1 MLINCD
7 ADPKWQPTT
16 IRPFVG
22 TASSATLGIQEGSP
36 LVTAPP
42 CGLVSSTIHSAGN
55 DLPNKTTRYLTEY
68 FIMGFPTEPTSY
80 EKTALSDL
88 QGAWI
93 GLRAAVVDNFGFPDS
108 DKLLF
113 HIDEAM
119 SWESVRNL
127 ERMKSTLLL
136 VQNIISQSDV
146 PEDVMECVGDVRESL
161 EEVFLAIEE
170 GEKF

>member
-1 MLINCD
+1 
-7 ADPKWQPTT
+7 
-16 IRPFVG
+16 
-22 TASSATLGIQEGSP
+22 
-36 LVTAPP
+36 
-42 CGLVSSTIHSAGN
+42 
-55 DLPNKTTRYLTEY
+55 
-68 FIMGFPTEPTSY
+68 MGFPTEPTNY

-93 GLRAAVVDNFGFPDS
+93 GLRDAVVENFGFQDS

-127 ERMKSTLLL
+127 NRMKSTLLL
-136 VQNIISQSDV
+136 VQNIISQSDT
-146 PEDVMECVGDVRESL
+146 PEEIVECLVGVKESL
-161 EEVFLAIEE
+161 GEVFSTMAE

>member
-1 MLINCD
+1 
-7 ADPKWQPTT
+7 
-16 IRPFVG
+16 
-22 TASSATLGIQEGSP
+22 
-36 LVTAPP
+36 
-42 CGLVSSTIHSAGN
+42 
-55 DLPNKTTRYLTEY
+55 
-68 FIMGFPTEPTSY
+68 MGFPTEPTSY

-93 GLRAAVVDNFGFPDS
+93 NLRAAVVNSFGFPDS

-136 VQNIISQSDV
+136 VQNVISQSDT
-146 PEDVMECVGDVRESL
+146 PAEIKECLADVRESQ

>member
-1 MLINCD
+1 M
-7 ADPKWQPTT
+7 
-16 IRPFVG
+16 
-22 TASSATLGIQEGSP
+22 S
-36 LVTAPP
+36 
-42 CGLVSSTIHSAGN
+42 
-55 DLPNKTTRYLTEY
+55 
-68 FIMGFPTEPTSY
+68 FPTEPTSY

-93 GLRAAVVDNFGFPDS
+93 GLREAVVNDFGFPDS

-136 VQNIISQSDV
+136 VQNIISQSDT
-146 PEDVMECVGDVRESL
+146 PGEITECAGTVRENL
-161 EEVFLAIEE
+161 EEAFLAMKE

>member
-1 MLINCD
+1 
-7 ADPKWQPTT
+7 
-16 IRPFVG
+16 
-22 TASSATLGIQEGSP
+22 
-36 LVTAPP
+36 
-42 CGLVSSTIHSAGN
+42 
-55 DLPNKTTRYLTEY
+55 
-68 FIMGFPTEPTSY
+68 MGFPTEPTSY

-93 GLRAAVVDNFGFPDS
+93 GLREAVVDNFGFPDS

-136 VQNIISQSDV
+136 VQNIISQSDT
-146 PEDVMECVGDVRESL
+146 PEEIMECLVDVRESL

>member
-1 MLINCD
+1 M
-7 ADPKWQPTT
+7 A
-16 IRPFVG
+16 
-22 TASSATLGIQEGSP
+22 
-36 LVTAPP
+36 
-42 CGLVSSTIHSAGN
+42 
-55 DLPNKTTRYLTEY
+55 
-68 FIMGFPTEPTSY
+68 FPTEPTSY
-80 EKTALSDL
+80 EKTALPDL

-93 GLRAAVVDNFGFPDS
+93 GLREAVVNDFGFPDS

-136 VQNIISQSDV
+136 VQNIISQSDS
-146 PEDVMECVGDVRESL
+146 PDDIKECMADVRENL
-161 EEVFLAIEE
+161 EEAFLAMKE

>member
-1 MLINCD
+1 
-7 ADPKWQPTT
+7 
-16 IRPFVG
+16 
-22 TASSATLGIQEGSP
+22 
-36 LVTAPP
+36 
-42 CGLVSSTIHSAGN
+42 
-55 DLPNKTTRYLTEY
+55 
-68 FIMGFPTEPTSY
+68 MGFPIEPTSY
-80 EKTALSDL
+80 EKTAVSDL

-93 GLRAAVVDNFGFPDS
+93 SLREAVVDEFGFPDS

-127 ERMKSTLLL
+127 DRMKSTLLL
-136 VQNIISQSDV
+136 VQNVISQSDV
-146 PEDVMECVGDVRESL
+146 PDEIIECLGGVRESL

>member
-1 MLINCD
+1 
-7 ADPKWQPTT
+7 
-16 IRPFVG
+16 
-22 TASSATLGIQEGSP
+22 
-36 LVTAPP
+36 
-42 CGLVSSTIHSAGN
+42 
-55 DLPNKTTRYLTEY
+55 
-68 FIMGFPTEPTSY
+68 MGFPTEPTNY

-93 GLRAAVVDNFGFPDS
+93 SLGEAVVDNFGFPDS

-136 VQNIISQSDV
+136 VQNIISQSDMS
-146 PEDVMECVGDVRESL
+146 EGIKECLEDVRESL
-161 EEVFLAIEE
+161 EEVFLAMEE

>member
-1 MLINCD
+1 
-7 ADPKWQPTT
+7 
-16 IRPFVG
+16 
-22 TASSATLGIQEGSP
+22 
-36 LVTAPP
+36 
-42 CGLVSSTIHSAGN
+42 
-55 DLPNKTTRYLTEY
+55 
-68 FIMGFPTEPTSY
+68 MGFPTEPTSY

-93 GLRAAVVDNFGFPDS
+93 GLREAVVGDFGFPDS

>member
-1 MLINCD
+1 
-7 ADPKWQPTT
+7 
-16 IRPFVG
+16 
-22 TASSATLGIQEGSP
+22 
-36 LVTAPP
+36 
-42 CGLVSSTIHSAGN
+42 
-55 DLPNKTTRYLTEY
+55 
-68 FIMGFPTEPTSY
+68 MGFPTEPTSY

-93 GLRAAVVDNFGFPDS
+93 GLREAVVDNFGFPDS

-136 VQNIISQSDV
+136 VQNVISQSDT
-146 PEDVMECVGDVRESL
+146 PEEIKECLADVRESL
-161 EEVFLAIEE
+161 EEVFSALKE

>member
-1 MLINCD
+1 
-7 ADPKWQPTT
+7 
-16 IRPFVG
+16 
-22 TASSATLGIQEGSP
+22 
-36 LVTAPP
+36 
-42 CGLVSSTIHSAGN
+42 
-55 DLPNKTTRYLTEY
+55 
-68 FIMGFPTEPTSY
+68 MGFTTEPTSY
-80 EKTALSDL
+80 AKTALSDL

-93 GLRAAVVDNFGFPDS
+93 GLREAVVGDFGFPDS

-136 VQNIISQSDV
+136 VQNIITKSDA
-146 PEDVMECVGDVRESL
+146 PEEIKGCLADVRESL